1 MGSGGTRGAALA
13 VLIVGALLLV
23 PPGAPAATP
32 AQEGYNAAGG
42 RSQSDVQSARAP
54 GAANPATTSQSAGGD
69 LLPFSGMD
77 LAFIVVVGGGLVL
90 LGAGLRRLSDRAPG
104 PDG

>member
-13 VLIVGALLLV
+13 LLITGALLLA
-23 PPGAPAATP
+23 PGALAATP
-32 AQEGYNAAGG
+32 AQEGYNAPGG

-54 GAANPATTSQSAGGD
+54 SAASTTQPGGGD

-90 LGAGLRRLSDRAPG
+90 LGAGLRRLSGRAPSQ
-104 PDG
+104 DG